1 MMSAGVEYRSI
12 FDYCQVDGVLNGL
25 RDVTDVKEQPSL
37 SNSVL
42 SSVSQVT
49 AKASLPPFCSRGAE
63 LCPNEGSVDNDQ
75 REDSLAREGADMM
88 ACSACQCHF
97 DCRDEQMEHYK
108 LDWHRFNLRQR
119 IVGLPPVTV
128 EEFERKM
135 GTEDMSSISGTDSDS
150 KDSSSDWAVDDPEVI
165 PAESDGYLAAESSS
179 RLSKKAVFQNTQG
192 QYLAV
197 FRCMLQAKSNVE
209 VDLVP
214 ALQSVSSKAVWII
227 LMTGGG
233 HFAGAVFQGRDVLQH
248 KTFHR
253 YTVRAKH
260 GTAQGL
266 RDAKDRSHTPKSA
279 GAALRRYNEAALIK
293 EIKDLLE
300 GWAEHLT
307 EASLIFLRAPSYN
320 KNIFFGGRT
329 APLDKKDIRIRTLPF
344 ATRRA
349 TFREIKRVHEMLS
362 TIHVYGKETDVYDIL
377 NPSKKV
383 WRKKVAKPRPRPDP
397 DQDHTAL
404 PAEREGNDKEGEVVE
419 LEVAEVKL
427 SMLDLRELQPSR
439 HRKRRRKR
447 RMEGCRG
454 EAEGSRAE
462 EEEKEEES
470 ETVGVEENKDK
481 PGRNRDG
488 WKPNEKTQ
496 LEEEEMNE
504 SWEYGLRD
512 ALYTA
517 CKVGNVD
524 ALLCLLQLHPET
536 GDQGEE
542 RKEAQGGERTE
553 NQELQKDGSPS
564 ESPGVRSPL
573 TLLNRPINSSGFTLL
588 HVASSAAQRAVV
600 RLLMEAG
607 GDPACRDK
615 KGQTPYLVAP
625 GKDTRNV
632 FRKYM
637 AENPDKYDYSQAQV
651 PGPLT
656 VELESKQTEKKK
668 AQKAAKKQRE
678 KEQKEERR
686 KQELEVEEKRR
697 FAALSDREKRA
708 LAAEKRLAEQS
719 ASTGATRSN
728 TRRCWQCGESL
739 LDKVPFQYLD
749 FTFCTPHCVQTH
761 RKAKT

>member
-49 AKASLPPFCSRGAE
+49 AKASLPSFCSLGAE
-63 LCPNEGSVDNDQ
+63 LFPNEGSVDNDQ
-75 REDSLAREGADMM
+75 REDSLAREGADRM

-150 KDSSSDWAVDDPEVI
+150 EDSSSDWAVDDPEVI

-197 FRCMLQAKSNVE
+197 FRCIFQAKSNVE

-253 YTVRAKH
+253 YTVRAKR

-404 PAEREGNDKEGEVVE
+404 PAKMEGNDKEGEVVE

-470 ETVGVEENKDK
+470 ETVGVEENQDK

-496 LEEEEMNE
+496 LEEAASRNWRPGRREEGGPGGREDREPGAPEGRLPLRE
-504 SWEYGLRD
+504 SWR
-512 ALYTA
+512 
-517 CKVGNVD
+517 
-524 ALLCLLQLHPET
+524 P
-536 GDQGEE
+536 
-542 RKEAQGGERTE
+542 
-553 NQELQKDGSPS
+553 
-564 ESPGVRSPL
+564 ESPHPPQQAHQLVGLHLAARGFVCSPESRGQAADGGWRRSCL
-573 TLLNRPINSSGFTLL
+573 
-588 HVASSAAQRAVV
+588 
-600 RLLMEAG
+600 
-607 GDPACRDK
+607 
-615 KGQTPYLVAP
+615 
-625 GKDTRNV
+625 
-632 FRKYM
+632 
-637 AENPDKYDYSQAQV
+637 QV

>member
-496 LEEEEMNE
+496 LEEAASRNWRPGRREEGGPGGREDREPGAPEGWLPLRE
-504 SWEYGLRD
+504 SWRPEPPHPPQQAHQLVGLHLAARGFVCSPESRGQAAD
-512 ALYTA
+512 
-517 CKVGNVD
+517 GGWRRS
-524 ALLCLLQLHPET
+524 CL
-536 GDQGEE
+536 
-542 RKEAQGGERTE
+542 
-553 NQELQKDGSPS
+553 
-564 ESPGVRSPL
+564 
-573 TLLNRPINSSGFTLL
+573 
-588 HVASSAAQRAVV
+588 
-600 RLLMEAG
+600 
-607 GDPACRDK
+607 
-615 KGQTPYLVAP
+615 
-625 GKDTRNV
+625 
-632 FRKYM
+632 
-637 AENPDKYDYSQAQV
+637 QV

-697 FAALSDREKRA
+697 EPWQQRKGWQNRA
-708 LAAEKRLAEQS
+708 LQQGPPAPTPDGVGSVESLS
-719 ASTGATRSN
+719 WTRSHSS
-728 TRRCWQCGESL
+728 TWTSPSARLTVSRLTARPRPDMSL
-739 LDKVPFQYLD
+739 GPSLRP
-749 FTFCTPHCVQTH
+749 
-761 RKAKT
+761 